1 MKTKKIFYYVLF
13 LTLLISCT
21 SNDIEYR
28 MSNANTIKPIELKT
42 FIPDTSKT
50 ISIERVT
57 NMVKTYLHTNTD
69 SRSGNR
75 IISSIKDITDSLGN
89 PLMYIVNFAS
99 GQGFVIFSAKKD
111 YYPIVAES
119 TEGNF
124 SVEDFYPANPINL
137 WIQDQKRRIL
147 NSKNL
152 PSEIKANIGSN
163 WMKFNIEKEMI
174 SSSRSEIIPDKPD
187 VYYDSLK
194 IWSLDPSVDVYLYED
209 YINTIE
215 YRNLDEQTKQQMNN
229 SMHMY
234 GNSNYGTIESST
246 IILRKRIDKYFSN
259 QLISTMWSQ
268 GAPFNA
274 LVPNGYPLGCTTIAT
289 GQIMKFHESPSR
301 INWSEI
307 PDIGATT
314 TTQNF
319 LYSLAERI
327 GVKFSADGS
336 SGDISG
342 MKSCLLNY
350 GYDVIEKKHDQYDVS
365 SEVQK
370 GYPVLMSG
378 LPNSILGVGFGNGH
392 AWICDG
398 SMYGTEQIEIRAMTI
413 EYRPTIYSTPD
424 KMIEAYRTAPVVAA
438 LPLKLHFNWGW
449 GGKNDGYFDDS
460 NIEITMSNGEKKNYK
475 YNRKDLYIRP
485 RH

>member
-28 MSNANTIKPIELKT
+28 MSNVNTIKPIELKT
-42 FIPDTSKT
+42 FIPDTSKI
-50 ISIERVT
+50 ISIERIMDIVNIYNCINQT
-57 NMVKTYLHTNTD
+57 
-69 SRSGNR
+69 SRSGGR
-75 IISSIKDITDSLGN
+75 VVSTIKNIPDSLGC
-89 PLMYIVNFAS
+89 PLMYIINFAS
-99 GQGFVIFSAKKD
+99 NQGFVIFSARKS

-119 TEGNF
+119 EKGNF
-124 SVEDFYPANPINL
+124 YINNNDPANPINL
-137 WIQDQKRRIL
+137 WIQDQKNRIL
-147 NSKNL
+147 NSANL
-152 PSEIKANIGSN
+152 SSDIKTNINSN
-163 WMKFNIEKEMI
+163 WMNFNIQKRMLI
-174 SSSRSEIIPDKPD
+174 SSRSDIPDKPD
-187 VYYDSLK
+187 VYYDSIK
-194 IWSLDPSVDVYLYED
+194 IWTLDPSVDVYLYED

-301 INWSEI
+301 INWSHI
-307 PDIGATT
+307 PVIGVSATT
-314 TTQNF
+314 QEF
-319 LYSLAERI
+319 LYNLANRI
-327 GVKFSADGS
+327 GVDFSEDGS
-336 SGDISG
+336 SGNISDI
-342 MKSCLLNY
+342 KSCLLNY

-438 LPLKLHFNWGW
+438 SPLKLHFNWGW

-460 NIEITMSNGEKKNYK
+460 NIEITMSNGEKKNF
-475 YNRKDLYIRP
+475 NHDRKDLYIHP